1 MTQPAAPV
9 AGGIVFKKG
18 KTGGVWKERWCIM
31 KSQYFVYYKTEND
44 SEPQGMFDVT
54 DSKCTA
60 TLNNGKGKWK
70 FQVED
75 RTGRLWDLYVT
86 DEKFRNQWV
95 NGIRKIA
102 TGVLLQGQQT
112 MEDSSNSNNNQQRG
126 NNNSPTE
133 SETVNSGEEEKSD
146 DDGKNT
152 FSGMSKKFGK
162 MIGGNDD
169 KSKSK
174 QKMNKNAGSQ
184 SKTGF
189 TRTQSSRL
197 PTYSDTNLQPN
208 QVINDIPT
216 VSPYLIKD
224 LSSPPIRSSTVFGPK
239 LKFEESELQKNQL
252 ALKKGM
258 ERKNTGK
265 EEIDSDEDDLL
276 PEPRE
281 GLSDC
286 KQQ

>member
-1 MTQPAAPV
+1 MAQQPAAPV

-31 KSQYFVYYKTEND
+31 KSQYFVYYKSEND
-44 SEPQGMFDVT
+44 SDPQGMFDVT

-60 TLNNGKGKWK
+60 VSNTGKGKWK

-75 RTGRLWDLYVT
+75 RTGRLWDLYVL
-86 DEKFRNQWV
+86 DEKARNQWV

-112 MEDSSNSNNNQQRG
+112 MDDANSNSPSQRA

-146 DDGKNT
+146 DDNKSA

-162 MIGGNDD
+162 MIGGDD

-174 QKMNKNAGSQ
+174 QKMNKNLGAP

-189 TRTQSSRL
+189 TRTQSSKL
-197 PTYSDTNLQPN
+197 PTYNDTNQQSN
-208 QVINDIPT
+208 QVIKDIPT
-216 VSPYLIKD
+216 VSPYLIKE
-224 LSSPPIRSSTVFGPK
+224 LTSPPVRSSSVFGPK
-239 LKFEESELQKNQL
+239 LKFEESEIQRNQL

-276 PEPRE
+276 PEPKE